1 MIRSAAC
8 LALGMLAAAPAL
20 AADDYPAMLGYLT
33 QSRVDGNT
41 LVGASGAIAI
51 NLAAGDL
58 NQQANLRAI
67 AVGTHAI
74 AEVDA
79 RQSRRRDVASTPDTA
94 MAVIAGNAFAGASG
108 IASINQASG
117 AGNASFNAVSLALA
131 QQGIRETDDD
141 STLSAALASAGQQHG
156 FEHGGAT
163 TNRRVASVESTALQ
177 GFEGVLQ
184 LNQVAGSGNDTGNT
198 LAMSIQAGP

>member
-1 MIRSAAC
+1 VIRTLVC
-8 LALGMLAAAPAL
+8 LALLGPAAPAC
-20 AADDYPAMLGYLT
+20 ADEFSAMLGYLT
-33 QSRVDGNT
+33 QSRMDGDAFT
-41 LVGASGAIAI
+41 GASGAIAI

-67 AVGTHAI
+67 AVGARGTAG
-74 AEVDA
+74 VDA
-79 RQSRRRDVASTPDTA
+79 RQSRSRDMATAPDSATA
-94 MAVIAGNAFAGASG
+94 VVAGNALAGASG

-141 STLSAALASAGQQHG
+141 GSLSAAFASAGQQHG

-163 TNRRVASVESTALQ
+163 GGRRVASVESTALQ